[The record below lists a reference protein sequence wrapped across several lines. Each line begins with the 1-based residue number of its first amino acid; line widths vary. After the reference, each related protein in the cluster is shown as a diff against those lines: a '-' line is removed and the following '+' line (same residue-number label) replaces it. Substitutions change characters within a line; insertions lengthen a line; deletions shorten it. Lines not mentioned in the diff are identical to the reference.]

1 MTKRYRGLASVLFV
15 VVAIAVGGCSGRRAS
30 YTAGLT
36 AGDAVE
42 KSGALPDER
51 QAAGSM
57 DGLNGKRDA
66 GAAAD
71 PFGTGGDAPAVAGEA
86 SGNDA
91 GAPALQRESEAL
103 ICVHVCGAVNAPD
116 VYEMAEGSR
125 VCDAVALAGGFA
137 EDADSTWINQAG
149 YVQDG
154 QQLYVYTAEET
165 QGLSRDAPPHG
176 EAAVQD
182 TADGLVNLN
191 TAGREELM
199 TLPGIG
205 EAKADAII
213 AWRTEHGAFGAIEEI
228 QQISG
233 IKEAVFSKIKD
244 RITV

>member
-15 VVAIAVGGCSGRRAS
+15 VVAIAMGGCSDGRAS

-36 AGDAVE
+36 AGDTA
-42 KSGALPDER
+42 KTSGALPDEK
-51 QAAGSM
+51 QAADSA
-57 DGLNGKRDA
+57 A
-66 GAAAD
+66 GPA
-71 PFGTGGDAPAVAGEA
+71 GTGGDASAVAGKAPE
-86 SGNDA
+86 NDA
-91 GAPALQRESEAL
+91 GAPVLQTESEAL
-103 ICVHVCGAVNAPD
+103 ICVHVCGAVNAPG

-165 QGLSRDAPPHG
+165 QGLSRDASPHG

-182 TADGLVNLN
+182 AEDSLVNLN

-213 AWRTEHGAFGAIEEI
+213 SWRTEHGAFGAIEEI

-233 IKEAVFSKIKD
+233 IKEAVFSRIKD

>member
-42 KSGALPDER
+42 TSGALPDEQ
-51 QAAGSM
+51 QAAGST
-57 DGLNGKRDA
+57 A
-66 GAAAD
+66 GPA
-71 PFGTGGDAPAVAGEA
+71 GTDGDAPAVAGEA
-86 SGNDA
+86 SGNGA
-91 GAPALQRESEAL
+91 GAPALQTESEAL
-103 ICVHVCGAVNAPD
+103 ICVHVCGAVNAPG

>member
-36 AGDAVE
+36 AE
-42 KSGALPDER
+42 KAAETSGALPDGK
-51 QAAGSM
+51 QDAGSM
-57 DGLNGKRDA
+57 DGLNEKSDA
-66 GAAAD
+66 GAAA
-71 PFGTGGDAPAVAGEA
+71 GTGGDAPAVAGEA
-86 SGNDA
+86 PGNGA
-91 GAPALQRESEAL
+91 GAPALQTESEAL
-103 ICVHVCGAVNAPD
+103 ICVHVCGAVNAPG

>member
-15 VVAIAVGGCSGRRAS
+15 VVAMAVGGCSGRRAS

-42 KSGALPDER
+42 TSGALPDER
-51 QAAGSM
+51 QAAGST
-57 DGLNGKRDA
+57 A
-66 GAAAD
+66 GPA
-71 PFGTGGDAPAVAGEA
+71 GTGGGAPAVAGEA
-86 SGNDA
+86 SGNGA
-91 GAPALQRESEAL
+91 GAPALQTESEAL
-103 ICVHVCGAVNAPD
+103 ICVHVCGAVNAPG

>member
-15 VVAIAVGGCSGRRAS
+15 VVAMAVGGCSNRRAS

-42 KSGALPDER
+42 TSGALPDER
-51 QAAGSM
+51 QAAGST
-57 DGLNGKRDA
+57 A
-66 GAAAD
+66 GPA
-71 PFGTGGDAPAVAGEA
+71 GTDRDAPAVAGEA
-86 SGNDA
+86 SGNGA
-91 GAPALQRESEAL
+91 GAPALQTESEAF
-103 ICVHVCGAVNAPD
+103 ICVHVCGAVNAPG

-125 VCDAVALAGGFA
+125 VCEAVALAGGFA

-213 AWRTEHGAFGAIEEI
+213 AWRTEHGAFGAIGEI

>member
-1 MTKRYRGLASVLFV
+1 MEKRYVGLASVLFV
-15 VVAIAVGGCSGRRAS
+15 VTVAAMGGCSGRRTS
-30 YTAGLT
+30 WTAGLT
-36 AGDAVE
+36 AEEAAE
-42 KSGALPDER
+42 TAGALQEEGRGGGTAVPGSANRAPDTEG
-51 QAAGSM
+51 AG
-57 DGLNGKRDA
+57 R
-66 GAAAD
+66 
-71 PFGTGGDAPAVAGEA
+71 
-86 SGNDA
+86 
-91 GAPALQRESEAL
+91 GAPADSGEAPEDLGTQTESAAP
-103 ICVHVCGAVNAPD
+103 ICVHICGAVNSPG

-154 QQLYVYTAEET
+154 QQLYVYTMEET
-165 QGLSRDAPPHG
+165 QELARDASPYG
-176 EAAVQD
+176 GVAAAQE
-182 TADGLVNLN
+182 TADSPVNLN

-228 QQISG
+228 QQVPG
-233 IKEAVFSKIKD
+233 IKEAVFSRIKD